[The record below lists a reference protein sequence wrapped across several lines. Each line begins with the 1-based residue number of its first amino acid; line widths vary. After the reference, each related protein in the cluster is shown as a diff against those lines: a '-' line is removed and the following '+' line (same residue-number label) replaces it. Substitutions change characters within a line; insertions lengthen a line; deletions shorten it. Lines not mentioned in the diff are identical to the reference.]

1 MPNPGAL
8 KVHLFRLKNWSIEKE
23 NTLLEK
29 FEAYGLNDLWQG
41 FQVPDHPEIKGVYM
55 VPDEIEPK
63 TQVERLVQEAVT
75 LNLEIL
81 GSFDP
86 FNVPESLFGISK
98 SEQTIPISYIIAG
111 IILLILLMGALR

>member
-41 FQVPDHPEIKGVYM
+41 FEVPNHPEIKGVYM
-55 VPDEIEPK
+55 VPDETEPK
-63 TQVERLVQEAVT
+63 TQVLRLVEEAVT
-75 LNLEIL
+75 LNMEVL

-86 FNVPESLFGISK
+86 FEVPLSIFGISK
-98 SEQTIPISYIIAG
+98 QGVPISYIIIG
-111 IILLILLMGALR
+111 IVLLILFLGVLK

>member
-8 KVHLFRLKNWSIEKE
+8 RVHLFRLKNWSIEKE

-75 LNLEIL
+75 LNLEVL

-86 FNVPESLFGISK
+86 FNVPESIFGISDPFK
-98 SEQTIPISYIIAG
+98 EIPISYIIIG
-111 IILLILLMGALR
+111 VLILLIILGALK